1 MGIALDKE
9 QQRALVEDGVVMVK
23 GLLEPELLRRVQ
35 ACFDWSIVNPGPLA
49 IDASTDAGIYRIDN
63 YNPDALE
70 FYRDTIVDLPFCGLL
85 ADAWGSNNVWYY
97 AEELFWRKGVAE
109 RTFWHQDTSYSPWGG
124 SHWVNC
130 WMPLNGVPEDYSL
143 EVVRGS
149 HQGTQYDGTA
159 FDHDDPTKPF
169 FGDRANLPRMPDIAA
184 DIKKDPAAWDIV
196 SYAMD
201 PGDVL
206 ILHPRSLHGGGLTDG
221 HYSERQ
227 TLTLR
232 FFGDDAFYSDHI
244 PGGDGLYTVDQ
255 RKKSGDD
262 VRRLQHGD
270 PYRSSKFLQVV

>member
-169 FGDRANLPRMPDIAA
+169 F
-184 DIKKDPAAWDIV
+184 W
-196 SYAMD
+196 
-201 PGDVL
+201 
-206 ILHPRSLHGGGLTDG
+206 
-221 HYSERQ
+221 
-227 TLTLR
+227 
-232 FFGDDAFYSDHI
+232 
-244 PGGDGLYTVDQ
+244 
-255 RKKSGDD
+255 
-262 VRRLQHGD
+262 
-270 PYRSSKFLQVV
+270 RSSKLTANARYRSRHQERPGGMGHCLLRDGPRRRVDPAPTVTARRWLDGWALQRAANAHITVLR